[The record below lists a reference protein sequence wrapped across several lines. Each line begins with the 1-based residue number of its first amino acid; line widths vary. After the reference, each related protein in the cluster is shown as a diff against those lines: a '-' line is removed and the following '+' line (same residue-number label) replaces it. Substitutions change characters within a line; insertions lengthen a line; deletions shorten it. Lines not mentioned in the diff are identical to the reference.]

1 MWLPFVSFGD
11 VARNQCGMQCQ
22 YAARYIDEL
31 APDLRFIGD
40 IKDYHSILIHED
52 DVKEFFDKYPKKP
65 KEMPKITFSKAKQ

>member
-31 APDLRFIGD
+31 APDLQFIGD

-52 DVKEFFDKYPKKP
+52 DVKEFVSRLRKHRQNNGSGWQGVP
-65 KEMPKITFSKAKQ
+65 A